1 MKQSSNSCCLCR
13 FSVEFTKGKDKQQN
27 LKKWSTMISMTYSL
41 IDTSC
46 EAIKHQSTIV
56 RFGDSL
62 DKKGIGITPDPFG
75 ASAYNL

>member
-1 MKQSSNSCCLCR
+1 MSPIMREKSTDISTDMLY
-13 FSVEFTKGKDKQQN
+13 TK
-27 LKKWSTMISMTYSL
+27 LYMIPRVKRDLDDVSP

-62 DKKGIGITPDPFG
+62 DKKGIGITSDPFG
-75 ASAYNL
+75 AGAYNL